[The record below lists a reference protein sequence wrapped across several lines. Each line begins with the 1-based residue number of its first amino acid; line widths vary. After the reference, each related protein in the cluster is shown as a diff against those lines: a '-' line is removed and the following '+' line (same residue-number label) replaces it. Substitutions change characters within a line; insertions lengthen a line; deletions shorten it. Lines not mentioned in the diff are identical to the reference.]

1 MHRGQ
6 FVPRSSHTVS
16 IWALAAVGALSG
28 GAQSFGA
35 VTFSWADIGL
45 AGNAADT
52 TGFSAVANE
61 FQISRYEVTNAQY
74 AEFLNQRGRAVMGL
88 SRSTGP
94 ILESVPA
101 SLGVAASA
109 VTPIPSLQGARTT
122 LSAAS
127 RF

>member
-1 MHRGQ
+1 MGPALRLPVGTRGEAVFVHRGQ

-52 TGFSAVANE
+52 TGFGAVA
-61 FQISRYEVTNAQY
+61 YEC
-74 AEFLNQRGRAVMGL
+74 
-88 SRSTGP
+88 
-94 ILESVPA
+94 
-101 SLGVAASA
+101 
-109 VTPIPSLQGARTT
+109 
-122 LSAAS
+122 
-127 RF
+127 